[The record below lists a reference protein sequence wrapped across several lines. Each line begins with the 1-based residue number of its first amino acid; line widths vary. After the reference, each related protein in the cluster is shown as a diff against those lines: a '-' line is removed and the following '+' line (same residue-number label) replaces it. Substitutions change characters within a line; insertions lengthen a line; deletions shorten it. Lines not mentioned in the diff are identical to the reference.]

1 MRVLPK
7 ILAICLATFAAALS
21 SCKENNESDPGD
33 ETTPPI
39 PGETVEMQFEA
50 VFSEA
55 IAESRANIEDLQP
68 VWQEGD
74 RICLFDADGTGR
86 DLELVSMDGKTAL
99 FRGTAS
105 SSGSYTAVYPY
116 NAASAIV
123 DGKVMAEIPTIQTVS
138 GPSAAPGALLSVAF
152 AEAPSP
158 KGKCSLQFINVCSF
172 VRVFLEDHNITSIE
186 LFARDGSPIA
196 GKVKADPKTG
206 TASVVEG
213 ESSDHILLKP
223 AGSVFEAGTYYIAV
237 LPGSYDD
244 LALIYTREGEIRKGS
259 WSPDGNIGLER
270 ARYVALGEVNQLDW
284 GYYIANAS
292 DLRAWRN
299 DAANWNP
306 AGEII
311 TFTGDVDLGN
321 EAWEPITDNYPGAIE
336 GNGHRIYNFHVSNTG
351 SPYAGFFG
359 PKYAKSVSNLVFGS
373 KDGKTYDGSSYIN
386 LCFDGSK
393 DQWSYAGIFTYMN
406 TAADIM
412 GVENFVPITAS
423 TSNQKKSRVGGIC
436 AWVEGDGM
444 NILGCVNHADVKVE
458 NHPSAKTYLVTGG
471 ILGGVNGA
479 AAKIRNCT
487 NYGTVVSHSIYSRGV
502 GGIMGLCYSATKGLA
517 IEDCVNEG
525 DVKLLYS
532 ATHSDYFMIG
542 GIAGRVI
549 CAADESPLPV
559 RNCVNRGNVYCEA
572 VHQNFVGGI
581 VGQAGGADVEGCIN
595 EGSVTIDHSNNAT
608 TRFQALGGIVGGAG
622 FLAGYGKNIITNNE
636 NKGKIVLKAASSGH
650 TATPSSSTIY
660 YGADAGGILGLA
672 CEDVPTLSNN
682 TNSGEISAENA
693 FNATKEAYPCM
704 VNAGGILG
712 MDYVAIGDFS
722 GNQSTG
728 KVSAITSASSVPS
741 QAYAGGVAG
750 RIVHSTMSD
759 GTGKAEVSAVTEN
772 GGSAYAGS
780 IAGGNEGNIIS
791 CVYGGSVNGAAAGT
805 TNLVGTGN
813 NPLQYSESGGDGPQG
828 GEFKV
833 STSSVKFPGTDYSS
847 ISISVSTGEEAVTVS
862 TSGLDWLNVTG
873 LSSEIAAGKF
883 TIASLT
889 PKSGNVYETR
899 SGSIT
904 FREKTSGTE
913 KTVSVTQD
921 NLYSAVNGFPVKWD
935 IKSDLTYATGSS
947 ANALG
952 RKWVNEGIAPATMF
966 ESPYS
971 PSNGPGTGYI
981 SAVPADGQTIKYS
994 IDASSSTK
1002 TLCLGNVGEGDCIH
1016 FSVPVV
1022 SLPAGTDVDF
1032 MLTICTNNNAT
1043 PKYWLFEYWDGTA
1056 WKADERYTATE
1067 GSKPKYSFYIQ
1078 KFSSVNY
1085 RTYIQSF
1092 TLPSAVQNDFVKM
1105 RVRAVGNV
1113 NSSGGTL
1120 KRTQSAYVYLSATT
1134 SPWQTCVIAAY
1145 PNAPAVKD
1153 RTKMMQLGNSMS
1165 FFYGSAFYL
1174 KQLCRAGG
1182 HQTDVRINLK
1192 GSQEYEHH
1200 LEQLVF
1206 SQEVTN
1212 EGGYAKAIIQDGS
1225 YFHAEYGA
1233 GTSSFMAG
1241 RTVKYQPDEILA
1253 WNKKMTAEILKH
1265 SPSCEIVLESLMS
1278 YSYKSHTSS
1287 ASGYWLGFGGYEN
1300 FDRYNW
1306 IGGRK
1311 LCQDDPNV
1319 TWLSPI
1325 GLAFARAR
1333 NVYGYTANYNY
1344 LNWTDDY
1351 HPSRYGIYLKSCV
1364 NYLTLFGDR
1373 FSDSDNNVHFD
1384 CDIPHDTAVELRR
1397 VAEEIV
1403 FGPND
1408 EKSYR
1413 NNYHQ
1418 PVPLEFEQANIGTY

>member
-1 MRVLPK
+1 MDIRLRN
-7 ILAICLATFAAALS
+7 ICMLLAAAAITLN
-21 SCKENNESDPGD
+21 SCSKKEEKTPDPES
-33 ETTPPI
+33 
-39 PGETVEMQFEA
+39 GEIGEMQFTA

-55 IAESRANIEDLQP
+55 LAESRATVENLQP

-74 RICLFDADGTGR
+74 KISLFGTEGVSR
-86 DLELVSMDGKTAL
+86 DLSLKSIDGKTAV
-99 FRGTAS
+99 FKGTAELT
-105 SSGSYTAVYPY
+105 GPYFAVYPY
-116 NAASAIV
+116 DAEAAIQ
-123 DGKVMAEIPTIQTVS
+123 DGKKIAEIPTVQSVS
-138 GPSAAPGALLSVAF
+138 EPGTAPGALLSVAY
-152 AEAPSP
+152 AEKTSSN
-158 KGKCSLQFINVCSF
+158 GKCNLDFINACSF
-172 VRVFLEDHNITSIE
+172 VSVFLEDHNITSIE
-186 LFARDGSPIA
+186 LIARDGTPIA
-196 GKVKADPKTG
+196 GKVQVDPKTG
-206 TASVVEG
+206 ATSVAEG
-213 ESSDHILLKP
+213 EGSNHILLKP
-223 AGSVFEAGTYYIAV
+223 TGKAFPAGTYYIAV
-237 LPGSYDD
+237 LPGSYED
-244 LALIYTREGEIRKGS
+244 LALVYSRDNEIRKGS
-259 WSPDGNIGLER
+259 WSPDGEIDLVR
-270 ARYVALGEVNQLDW
+270 AKSTALGEVNQLDW
-284 GYYIANAS
+284 GYYIANAD
-292 DLRAWRN
+292 DLKAWRN

-311 TFTGDVDLGN
+311 TFTGDVDLN
-321 EAWEPITDNYPGAIE
+321 KEAWEPLTDSYPGTIE
-336 GNGHRIYNFHVSNTG
+336 GNGHRIYNFYIKDVKN
-351 SPYAGFFG
+351 PYAGFFG

-373 KDGKTYDGSSYIN
+373 KDGKTYDGFSYIN

-412 GVENFVPITAS
+412 GVESFVPVTA
-423 TSNQKKSRVGGIC
+423 TSANQRKSRVGGIC

-444 NILGCVNHADVKVE
+444 NILNCINHGDVTVE
-458 NHPSAKTYLVTGG
+458 NHTSAKTYLVTAG

-487 NYGTVVSHSIYSRGV
+487 NYGTVTSKSIYVRGV

-581 VGQAGGADVEGCIN
+581 VGQAGGVDVEGCVN
-595 EGSVTIDHSNNAT
+595 EGSITIDHSNNAT

-622 FLAGYGKNIITNNE
+622 FLAGYGRNIISNNE
-636 NKGKIVLKAASSGH
+636 NRGKVIMKVASSGH

-660 YGADAGGILGLA
+660 YGADAAGILGLA
-672 CEDVPTLSNN
+672 CEDVTTLTNN
-682 TNSGEISAENA
+682 VNSGEISAENS
-693 FNATKEAYPCM
+693 FNATKAAYPCM

-712 MDYVAIGDFS
+712 MDYGTIGDFS
-722 GNQSTG
+722 GNVSTG
-728 KVSAITSASSVPS
+728 KVSAKTTASSVPS

-759 GTGKAEVSAVTEN
+759 GTGKGEISATTEA
-772 GGSAYAGS
+772 GGSVYVGS
-780 IAGGNEGNIIS
+780 IAGSNEGNIIS
-791 CVYGGSVNGAAAGT
+791 CVYGGTVNGAAASPS
-805 TNLVGTGN
+805 NLVGTGN
-813 NPLQYSESGGDGPQG
+813 LPLQYSEGGGEGPQG

-833 STSSVKFPGTDYSS
+833 STTSVSFPGTDYNSVS
-847 ISISVSTGEEAVTVS
+847 ISISTGEEPVTVS
-862 TSGLDWLNVTG
+862 TSGLDWLNITG
-873 LSSEIAAGKF
+873 VSSEIAAGKF
-883 TIASLT
+883 IIATLT
-889 PKSGNVYETR
+889 PKSGNVFDTR

-913 KTVSVTQD
+913 KTVTVNQS
-921 NLYSAVNGFPVKWD
+921 NLYSSVNGFPVKWD

-966 ESPYS
+966 ESPAS
-971 PSNGPGTGYI
+971 PSNGPGVGYI
-981 SAVPADGQTIKYS
+981 SAVPAAGQTLKYS

-1043 PKYWLFEYWDGTA
+1043 PKYWLFEYWDGSA
-1056 WKADERYTATE
+1056 WKADERYTATD
-1067 GSKPKYSFYIQ
+1067 GGNPKYSFYIQ

-1092 TLPSAVQNDFVKM
+1092 TLPSGVQNDFVKM
-1105 RVRAVGNV
+1105 RVRAVGTV
-1113 NSSGGTL
+1113 NSGGSTL
-1120 KRTQSAYVYLSATT
+1120 KRTASAYVYLSATT

-1153 RTKMMQLGNSMS
+1153 VTKMMQLGNSMS

-1182 HQTDVRINLK
+1182 HQTIVRINLK

-1241 RTVKYQPDEILA
+1241 RTVKYQPDEILY
-1253 WNKKMTAEILKH
+1253 WNKRMTAEILKH
-1265 SPSCEIVLESLMS
+1265 SPDCEIVLESLMS
-1278 YSYKSHTSS
+1278 YSYKSHTSNT
-1287 ASGYWLGFGGYEN
+1287 AGYWLGFGGYEN

-1311 LCQDDPNV
+1311 LCADDPNV

-1333 NVYGYTANYNY
+1333 NVYGYTATYNY

-1351 HPSRYGIYLKSCV
+1351 HPSRYGVYLKACV

-1373 FSDSDNNVHFD
+1373 FSDSDNNIHFD
-1384 CDIPHDTAVELRR
+1384 CDIPHDTAVQLRK

-1408 EKSYR
+1408 EVSYR
-1413 NNYHQ
+1413 QNYHQ
-1418 PVPLEFEQANIGTY
+1418 PIPLEFENANVGSYN